1 VLDKFRPKLADL
13 EVKKNIIIVPT
24 DWKVDEKLLQ
34 AMVKARIAETK

>member
-1 VLDKFRPKLADL
+1 MADL
-13 EVKKNIIIVPT
+13 DVKKKTIGVPN